1 MHRTPTARP
10 PRAVPRACH
19 GAAGLGLAPALTSPC
34 ACQAS
39 LLKPVELQPA
49 ADKMADFAAKF
60 GPSWSQALAEGLVHN
75 AVDACDVLGVDAA
88 TLNEQ
93 WAAAKE
99 AGQLFKFGGGFYV
112 GRLSAGITAMVTKS
126 SDLLADLPKS
136 LYGGFDALALSNGL
150 DDSEKVRAAARPPAA
165 RPRHPLPAARGVQ
178 SAARRRLPP
187 PLAAC
192 RLSRLRSP
200 SQRRACRAAHDVP
213 RLPCRGRCCSS
224 LRRSSRRPSTRSR
237 RWPSTTSSPSSTTA
251 PSSI

>member
-112 GRLSAGITAMVTKS
+112 GRLSAGTTAMVTKS

-165 RPRHPLPAARGVQ
+165 RLRRPPARRPTPPPAARSPRRAVR
-178 SAARRRLPP
+178 SPPPPAAASRRLPP
-187 PLAAC
+187 IPPALAQPA
-192 RLSRLRSP
+192 
-200 SQRRACRAAHDVP
+200 P
-213 RLPCRGRCCSS
+213 RVPCR
-224 LRRSSRRPSTRSR
+224 P
-237 RWPSTTSSPSSTTA
+237 
-251 PSSI
+251 

>member
-1 MHRTPTARP
+1 M
-10 PRAVPRACH
+10 
-19 GAAGLGLAPALTSPC
+19 
-34 ACQAS
+34 
-39 LLKPVELQPA
+39 ELQPA

-112 GRLSAGITAMVTKS
+112 GRLSAGTTAMVTKS

-165 RPRHPLPAARGVQ
+165 RLRRPPVRCPP
-178 SAARRRLPP
+178 SAARRHLPPVARRVPPPRPAAYRRLPS
-187 PLAAC
+187 
-192 RLSRLRSP
+192 LSRLRSP
-200 SQRRACRAAHDVP
+200 SQRRA
-213 RLPCRGRCCSS
+213 
-224 LRRSSRRPSTRSR
+224 
-237 RWPSTTSSPSSTTA
+237 
-251 PSSI
+251 